1 MKVFR
6 NLKQIFPDERANS
19 LRFTKPSTIDH
30 NKRVMFIPAS
40 SIAKF
45 KSSVDANNVTNKI
58 LSLPETLDS
67 LPLCKIDVNIA
78 NKLMDESVDIVLPKL
93 SSFELNSLNF
103 DLRYTTDALFDL
115 MMKYLAE
122 APDRQLQEL
131 TLHIFSQSQFEETL
145 RVITNM
151 QKDLQKLTLVLY

>member
-1 MKVFR
+1 MHETKYSVTVIFYSII
-6 NLKQIFPDERANS
+6 LKILIKS
-19 LRFTKPSTIDH
+19 LKLYLLKSNISMCDCTKPSTIDQ

-45 KSSVDANNVTNKI
+45 KSSVDANNITNKI

-103 DLRYTTDALFDL
+103 
-115 MMKYLAE
+115 K
-122 APDRQLQEL
+122 
-131 TLHIFSQSQFEETL
+131 IS
-145 RVITNM
+145 
-151 QKDLQKLTLVLY
+151 